1 LAASFEAEWIR
12 VHMPTQNEEVR
23 PQASTEVTLRA
34 AEPLPT
40 PPMLWL
46 LIPAALLALL
56 AFLSR
61 G

>member
-1 LAASFEAEWIR
+1 MSTQDEEEASVAPADATPHEGDA
-12 VHMPTQNEEVR
+12 
-23 PQASTEVTLRA
+23 
-34 AEPLPT
+34 LPK

-46 LIPAALLALL
+46 LIPAALVALL

>member
-1 LAASFEAEWIR
+1 
-12 VHMPTQNEEVR
+12 MPTQNEEVR
-23 PQASTEVTLRA
+23 PHAPADVTPHEA
-34 AEPLPT
+34 DPLPT

>member
-1 LAASFEAEWIR
+1 
-12 VHMPTQNEEVR
+12 M
-23 PQASTEVTLRA
+23 STEKEDTAPANVTLREA
-34 AEPLPT
+34 EAEPMPT

-46 LIPAALLALL
+46 LVPVALLALL

>member
-1 LAASFEAEWIR
+1 MSTQDNEATP
-12 VHMPTQNEEVR
+12 VAT
-23 PQASTEVTLRA
+23 ADVTPHK
-34 AEPLPT
+34 AEPLPR

-61 G
+61 T

>member
-1 LAASFEAEWIR
+1 MSTQDEEEASVA
-12 VHMPTQNEEVR
+12 P
-23 PQASTEVTLRA
+23 ADVTPHE
-34 AEPLPT
+34 AEPLPM

-61 G
+61 S

>member
-1 LAASFEAEWIR
+1 MS
-12 VHMPTQNEEVR
+12 TQNEVAVSTGERNANAAQVA
-23 PQASTEVTLRA
+23 PNADGAS
-34 AEPLPT
+34 LPR

-46 LIPAALLALL
+46 LVPVTLLALL

>member
-1 LAASFEAEWIR
+1 MSIENDDSVSAAPAK
-12 VHMPTQNEEVR
+12 PT
-23 PQASTEVTLRA
+23 PGPGKPD
-34 AEPLPT
+34 PLPR

-46 LIPAALLALL
+46 LVPVALLALL

>member
-1 LAASFEAEWIR
+1 MPIQDEEARPRVAAD
-12 VHMPTQNEEVR
+12 
-23 PQASTEVTLRA
+23 VTPHE

-61 G
+61 S

>member
-1 LAASFEAEWIR
+1 MSIENDDSVSSAPAS
-12 VHMPTQNEEVR
+12 VTPR
-23 PQASTEVTLRA
+23 PGKPD
-34 AEPLPT
+34 PLPS

-46 LIPAALLALL
+46 LVPVALLALL